1 MFCLIVIPSREKKNI
16 LEFDNGK
23 KFQIEVQHNNTIQHG
38 ETIATLANNSYKT
51 ETGGTVTYN
60 LEKKFAT
67 KKRKGPG
74 KLFSGTLYW
83 IPEETYR
90 VESSTLL
97 EKLQTKDSTFI
108 ARGKEIIPKT
118 FTKSSG
124 ILQVD
129 VAGKEISIKPG

>member
-1 MFCLIVIPSREKKNI
+1 M
-16 LEFDNGK
+16 G
-23 KFQIEVQHNNTIQHG
+23 IEVQHNNTIQHG

-51 ETGGTVTYN
+51 ETGGIVTYN

-90 VESSTLL
+90 VESSTSTCNIPLL
-97 EKLQTKDSTFI
+97 FVKVLGIISFPFAIKVLFLVCNFSSNVELSTLYV
-108 ARGKEIIPKT
+108 
-118 FTKSSG
+118 SSG
-124 ILQVD
+124 IQYKVPEKSLPGPFRFF
-129 VAGKEISIKPG
+129 VANF